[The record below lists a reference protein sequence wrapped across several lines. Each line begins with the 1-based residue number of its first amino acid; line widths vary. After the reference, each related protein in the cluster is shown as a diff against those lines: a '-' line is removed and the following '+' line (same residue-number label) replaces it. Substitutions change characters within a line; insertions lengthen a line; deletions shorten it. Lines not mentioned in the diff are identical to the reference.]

1 MLAWLAEFES
11 SFGPLRLLRFI
22 TLRTL
27 MGAGTAFAIGIFFG
41 PYLIAG
47 LRRIAFTQSMRD
59 ESEVGALAEKHAGK
73 KDTPTMGGLIIFTAV
88 TGSTVLWARP
98 NIWVVACLAVYAA
111 LTVLGFLDDYL
122 KITKRNSRGVSSRYK
137 IIWQAVVTIGVLVLL
152 LNHPDSSARVREL
165 WVPFV
170 KGPLIVSMPVFSLAG
185 FLLLILV
192 GSSNAINVT
201 DGVDGLAI
209 GCTITVALT
218 YAIMAYAAG
227 HAIIADYLLISHV
240 AGAGELT
247 VICGALV
254 GGGLAFLW
262 FNAHPAEVFMGDTG
276 SLALGG
282 LIGMVAFL
290 VHQPL
295 TLVIVGG
302 IFVMEALSVIIQVTS
317 FKSTGRRVFKMAPIH
332 HHFELL
338 GWAESKVVIRF
349 WILSLVFALAGLGT
363 LKLR

>member
-1 MLAWLAEFES
+1 
-11 SFGPLRLLRFI
+11 
-22 TLRTL
+22 
-27 MGAGTAFAIGIFFG
+27 
-41 PYLIAG
+41 
-47 LRRIAFTQSMRD
+47 
-59 ESEVGALAEKHAGK
+59 
-73 KDTPTMGGLIIFTAV
+73 
-88 TGSTVLWARP
+88 
-98 NIWVVACLAVYAA
+98 
-111 LTVLGFLDDYL
+111 
-122 KITKRNSRGVSSRYK
+122 
-137 IIWQAVVTIGVLVLL
+137 
-152 LNHPDSSARVREL
+152 
-165 WVPFV
+165 
-170 KGPLIVSMPVFSLAG
+170 
-185 FLLLILV
+185 
-192 GSSNAINVT
+192 
-201 DGVDGLAI
+201 
-209 GCTITVALT
+209 
-218 YAIMAYAAG
+218 
-227 HAIIADYLLISHV
+227 
-240 AGAGELT
+240 LT

-254 GGGLAFLW
+254 GAGLAFLW

-302 IFVMEALSVIIQVTS
+302 IFVMETLSVIIQVAS